1 MSKYWKDFNGLKAK
15 KSYDAQTALSLAVV
29 SYLSYQNKTTVTQV
43 AKGWGFD
50 NAAFISVK
58 KGKDIDTQCL
68 AIGNDTHVI
77 VAFRGSASLQDWF
90 TNFQAVRDP
99 GPLYRT
105 KAHEGFQDALF
116 PAVLGLTNAI
126 ESFRDKD
133 QKLWLTGHS
142 LGGALASLYSGMLI
156 ENGYP
161 VYGLYHFGS
170 PRPGDANFDKKL
182 NKAIPGP
189 HFRIANVGDIVPHV
203 PPEPFF
209 SHPGRRVI
217 LKPKR
222 RETSKSAWTKVR
234 KAIFS
239 RFMNMTGNPLI
250 IKDNHVLDEPES
262 GYLDRLKADLKRS
275 Q

>member
-1 MSKYWKDFNGLKAK
+1 MTCLLRKREES
-15 KSYDAQTALSLAVV
+15 S
-29 SYLSYQNKTTVTQV
+29 
-43 AKGWGFD
+43 
-50 NAAFISVK
+50 
-58 KGKDIDTQCL
+58 DIDTQGL
-68 AIGNDTHVI
+68 VIGNEKHVI

-99 GPLYRT
+99 GPLKKT

-116 PAVLGLTNAI
+116 PAVLSLTNAL
-126 ESFRDKD
+126 EAYRDNN
-133 QKLWLTGHS
+133 QRIWLTGHS

-170 PRPGDANFDKKL
+170 PRPGNGAFDKKL
-182 NKAIPGP
+182 NDSIPGP

-217 LKPKR
+217 LKPRR

-250 IKDNHVLDEPES
+250 IKDNHVLDEKES
-262 GYLDRLKADLKRS
+262 GYLDRLKADLARNKK
-275 Q
+275 